1 MANISYI
8 KGVRTRFRNVLEREI
23 SVAKDLL
30 TYIVKD
36 GEEEEMELK
45 ISKCME
51 KLKSFI
57 EKVETQSEKLC
68 CFIKE
73 SVSELIGMILDEDCS
88 LCTEALDLH
97 SDLKHFKE
105 KNVLRIKKS
114 TIKEEAV
121 DHSTTK
127 QLLDL
132 QANMQKLLESQLKQK
147 EHFEMKSL
155 ENVSTVKLPKI
166 EMISFGGDKT
176 KWIEFW
182 DSFKCAVDKNKSLT
196 DVERFNYLKT
206 KLFGE
211 AKFAIAGLALSNENY
226 KVAVDILLKRF
237 GNLQEIIDVHYN
249 ELINMQPASNKV
261 ESLRCLSDK
270 VERHLR
276 SLEVL
281 KQNVDQDIFVSILR
295 SKLPEDVLIQ
305 LEIQKGVDV
314 KWTVTRL
321 NKQLQE
327 YLVARER
334 AVKEKVKDTKSKTE
348 GHERNTSLN
357 KLPSERYSSTR
368 NGVTNMKPSATALVT
383 TGANAIKKPFDTKK
397 QCRYC
402 QKAHWSD
409 ECNQYKTIRE
419 RRDRVKGSCFKCLK
433 PGHLFNDCKTNK
445 ACVYCGKM
453 NAHHRSLCPK
463 KFSQTENVT
472 HLANDVQMSY
482 ESQDVRENGLMAMNE
497 VIFMQTAR
505 TEIQN
510 PETMESSHVRILFD
524 SGSHRSYMS
533 EALAQKMN

>member
-1 MANISYI
+1 MTNISYI
-8 KGVRTRFRNVLEREI
+8 KGVKTRFCNVLEREI

-30 TYIVKD
+30 TCIVEND
-36 GEEEEMELK
+36 EEEEMELK

-51 KLKSFI
+51 KLTSFI
-57 EKVETQSEKLC
+57 
-68 CFIKE
+68 
-73 SVSELIGMILDEDCS
+73 
-88 LCTEALDLH
+88 A
-97 SDLKHFKE
+97 
-105 KNVLRIKKS
+105 KS
-114 TIKEEAV
+114 GSSK
-121 DHSTTK
+121 
-127 QLLDL
+127 
-132 QANMQKLLESQLKQK
+132 
-147 EHFEMKSL
+147 
-155 ENVSTVKLPKI
+155 
-166 EMISFGGDKT
+166 
-176 KWIEFW
+176 
-182 DSFKCAVDKNKSLT
+182 
-196 DVERFNYLKT
+196 FNYLKT

-211 AKFAIAGLALSNENY
+211 AKFAIAGRALSNENF

-237 GNLQEIIDVHYN
+237 GNSQEIIDLHYN

-261 ESLRCLSDK
+261 ESFRCLSDK

-357 KLPSERYSSTR
+357 KLPQERYSSTR
-368 NGVTNMKPSATALVT
+368 NGVTNMKSSATALVT
-383 TGANAIKKPFDTKK
+383 TVANAVKKPYDTKM

-419 RRDRVKGSCFKCLK
+419 RKDRVKGSYL
-433 PGHLFNDCKTNK
+433 
-445 ACVYCGKM
+445 
-453 NAHHRSLCPK
+453 
-463 KFSQTENVT
+463 NV
-472 HLANDVQMSY
+472 
-482 ESQDVRENGLMAMNE
+482 
-497 VIFMQTAR
+497 
-505 TEIQN
+505 
-510 PETMESSHVRILFD
+510 
-524 SGSHRSYMS
+524 
-533 EALAQKMN
+533 